1 MHVSLQLTVTDG
13 KVFFELAD
21 DVEEIE
27 KVLQLKIA
35 ERAFV
40 QVVLVKTSE
49 LGKITRKLTRV
60 SHAGANTQL

>member
-1 MHVSLQLTVTDG
+1 MFYSMFCTHVSLQLTVTDG

-40 QVVLVKTSE
+40 QVVLVKTSK
-49 LGKITRKLTRV
+49 LGKITRKLKFW
-60 SHAGANTQL
+60 